1 MKEFKFISLA
11 GILLGLSAI
20 CFAVDRLWIHWSE
33 SLWLVFCALCAT
45 AVFVFACFLMIL
57 TEPRSWAQIVT
68 WVGMA
73 YTATN
78 LLFVTFQ
85 WPGGMSMS
93 LYGAIGIITIGA
105 AIAYLIQ
112 MPPQFHGVRKAL
124 GFWVIGFQLVFI
136 ILWYVRM
143 YYLNYVID
151 QFEPAI
157 PYAEYSIHY
166 MQIRAW
172 TRKYFVIGNGL
183 AMLLPSIYLYI
194 VARKQN
200 K

>member
-1 MKEFKFISLA
+1 MKEFKYISLA
-11 GILLGLSAI
+11 GIVLGLSTI
-20 CFAVDRLWIHWSE
+20 CFAVDRLWLHWHGPS
-33 SLWLVFCALCAT
+33 WLMLCAT

-78 LLFVTFQ
+78 LLFVTFR

-105 AIAYLIQ
+105 AIVYLIQ

-124 GFWVIGFQLVFI
+124 GFWVIGFQLIFI

-157 PYAEYSIHY
+157 PYAENSLHY
-166 MQIRAW
+166 MQIRVW
-172 TRKYFVIGNGL
+172 KLKYFVMGNGIV
-183 AMLLPSIYLYI
+183 MLLPSIYLYF
-194 VARKQN
+194 VTRKLFKKN
-200 K
+200 